1 METFENIPNCYSVVN
16 KIIKRTKA
24 QNIWRN
30 ELGKTRVML
39 TSSKVQK
46 IIYLCKL
53 FWLVNHD
60 ECKMIPEDFAAWPHG
75 PDIPQIY
82 DNWMVYQDGDMC
94 TCPNAKYELNEEEKL
109 LINIMVDN
117 TIDIP
122 TWKLK
127 DYICDSSGLWDY
139 AYHREDKV
147 ISKDEMKQYIR
158 NENNLRD
165 LIEFLKK
172 ENSCHEKSKFLK

>member
-1 METFENIPNCYSVVN
+1 
-16 KIIKRTKA
+16 
-24 QNIWRN
+24 
-30 ELGKTRVML
+30 
-39 TSSKVQK
+39 
-46 IIYLCKL
+46 
-53 FWLVNHD
+53 
-60 ECKMIPEDFAAWPHG
+60 
-75 PDIPQIY
+75 
-82 DNWMVYQDGDMC
+82 
-94 TCPNAKYELNEEEKL
+94 
-109 LINIMVDN
+109 MVDN

-127 DYICDSSGLWDY
+127 NYICDSSGLWDY
-139 AYHREDKV
+139 AYHQEDKV